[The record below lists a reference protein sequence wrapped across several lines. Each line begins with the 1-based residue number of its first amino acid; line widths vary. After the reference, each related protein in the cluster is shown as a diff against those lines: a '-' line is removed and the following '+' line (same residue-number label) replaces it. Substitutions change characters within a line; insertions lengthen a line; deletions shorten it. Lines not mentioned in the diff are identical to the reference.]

1 MCSKTEGW
9 PTSAATRNT
18 DSGISRSSQSA
29 KNPST
34 SAQCQWHWRN
44 ALSPRTPKNLP
55 TFNVEIVEDQII
67 VVATITVPPDNPKTE
82 PFKALVDTGSQV
94 TMISQKVVDAIQ
106 ADPVGQ
112 GSILPASG
120 EPVETPQYRLGI
132 HIAVGIGLS
141 QTFSAG

>member
-1 MCSKTEGW
+1 M
-9 PTSAATRNT
+9 
-18 DSGISRSSQSA
+18 
-29 KNPST
+29 
-34 SAQCQWHWRN
+34 
-44 ALSPRTPKNLP
+44 P

-67 VVATITVPPDNPKTE
+67 VVATITVPPVNPKTE
-82 PFKALVDTGSQV
+82 PFKALVDTGAQV

-141 QTFSAG
+141 QTFSAGKELDVYLLPFSPPNYDVLLGMDILAGFHATMYGGHFILSN